1 MSLERKEM
9 SFSRRRESQILH
21 VSSSEA
27 VTKKAAL
34 WATAMQ
40 LMARLCSARCATRI
54 PRGLPCCAGCQV
66 LHTHAHLHEIRCSRA
81 KQTKRRPSFTAMQL
95 VLSLC

>member
-27 VTKKAAL
+27 VAKKAAPR
-34 WATAMQ
+34 ATAMQ
-40 LMARLCSARCATRI
+40 LMARRCSARCATRM
-54 PRGLPCCAGCQV
+54 PRGCHAV
-66 LHTHAHLHEIRCSRA
+66 LEARSAAWSLLSEAVHLRGRGTSEHH
-81 KQTKRRPSFTAMQL
+81 
-95 VLSLC
+95 

>member
-34 WATAMQ
+34 RATAMR
-40 LMARLCSARCATRI
+40 LMARLCSARCATRM
-54 PRGLPCCAGCQV
+54 PRGCQAV
-66 LHTHAHLHEIRCSRA
+66 LDARSAEQCLI
-81 KQTKRRPSFTAMQL
+81 
-95 VLSLC
+95 

>member
-1 MSLERKEM
+1 MSFDRKEM

-34 WATAMQ
+34 WATAMR
-40 LMARLCSARCATRI
+40 LMARLCSARCATRM
-54 PRGLPCCAGCQV
+54 PRGCHAVLDARSASTGRPSRCNQV
-66 LHTHAHLHEIRCSRA
+66 LWT
-81 KQTKRRPSFTAMQL
+81 
-95 VLSLC
+95 

>member
-1 MSLERKEM
+1 MSLDRKEM

-34 WATAMQ
+34 WATAMR
-40 LMARLCSARCATRI
+40 LMARLCSARCATRM
-54 PRGLPCCAGCQV
+54 PRGCHAV
-66 LHTHAHLHEIRCSRA
+66 LDARSASTGRPSRIRCSGPNLHLSA
-81 KQTKRRPSFTAMQL
+81 SCCTAI
-95 VLSLC
+95 

>member
-27 VTKKAAL
+27 VTKNAAL
-34 WATAMQ
+34 RATAMR
-40 LMARLCSARCATRI
+40 LMARLCSARCATRM
-54 PRGLPCCAGCQV
+54 PRGCHAVLDARSAAHVRLKVSHLSPQSGCQAGC
-66 LHTHAHLHEIRCSRA
+66 S
-81 KQTKRRPSFTAMQL
+81 QL
-95 VLSLC
+95 IWL